1 MACYKQAADLGDI
14 SALNNIGLMLEFG
27 YDDVMPSQ
35 SEALIH
41 YKEAHKMG
49 NSDATINIGLHYLKN
64 GDVKMAKALLIN
76 AYQNKNQRAL
86 DVMLSYGICQNK
98 GEVEGVAI
106 SFNMEEVSGEYAG
119 IGLKKTDQIE
129 EMMSSIGLG
138 THSRKEMSSQHRKI

>member
-35 SEALIH
+35 SEALLH

-64 GDVKMAKALLIN
+64 GDVKMAKALFIN

-86 DVMLSYGICQNK
+86 DVML
-98 GEVEGVAI
+98 
-106 SFNMEEVSGEYAG
+106 
-119 IGLKKTDQIE
+119 
-129 EMMSSIGLG
+129 
-138 THSRKEMSSQHRKI
+138 